1 MEEEFDISHV
11 NRTGKKEIHLMSETV
26 VTFTYLKMLAIP
38 QAVLFTK
45 SEAVKCEKLKN
56 NQYPLYKDRVTANH

>member
-26 VTFTYLKMLAIP
+26 VISLSKDACYSSSGSLQRERLLSKSFKNNSITH
-38 QAVLFTK
+38 FTK
-45 SEAVKCEKLKN
+45 TE
-56 NQYPLYKDRVTANH
+56 

>member
-26 VTFTYLKMLAIP
+26 VIP
-38 QAVLFTK
+38 LSKDACYSSSGSLQRERLLSKSFKNNSITHFTK
-45 SEAVKCEKLKN
+45 TE
-56 NQYPLYKDRVTANH
+56 